1 MMYRTLSRQ
10 TLLILLA
17 LPVVAASVAILPAP
31 YEKPVSALNTCSD
44 VYAPIPQWIK
54 DEVAYNKPFYLAA
67 SSSTGVPWEMLA
79 AIHYRE
85 TSFSHSNP
93 SNGQGIFQFVNGDG
107 GPYPAGP
114 VNDQNFQTQLNYMA
128 GRIQADYVYRGSL
141 GYPHRPL
148 QPNETDDFRVQDT
161 LYSYN
166 GRSSVYARQGTQYGF
181 NETTQPYEG
190 SPYVMNRFDCA
201 RANMGL
207 ITRDYGDLD
216 GIDTRFGAFT
226 LYARLKSDAYWQS
239 RYDFLGTNMKLN
251 LPGCYAATNTSLDC
265 TWKLVQMSTSIPT
278 IATSISQRDKLLAYG
293 YKLDG
298 VAFYGNTAAVS
309 TARKPWN
316 IPVYGLSKPDH
327 SIFLTANLAEYTLL
341 SDTYGF
347 TPLGVALYADPIG
360 ANSGHPVYRLHSAG
374 TGNHIWTTSL
384 AEKNHYLA
392 NGYTDE
398 GIAFS
403 AISDKVQEQAPPS
416 NKSLVYRF
424 NIPQNKTHL
433 WTTDINERDI
443 LITRGYQYEGV
454 AWQSSTLTSE
464 RPVYRLYAP
473 SIQRHLY
480 TTDTNE
486 RSVLLAS
493 TRWQDEGVAYYV
505 SQSQTTSP
513 VYRLYA
519 PSIAVHHLTT
529 DANEYS
535 ALKSSGLWRDE
546 GIAWYQP

>member
-1 MMYRTLSRQ
+1 MRHHFMRRA
-10 TLLILLA
+10 LILLVG
-17 LPVVAASVAILPAP
+17 LPVILVGLIFVPTP
-31 YEKPVSALNTCSD
+31 YDSPVSALNTCSD
-44 VYAPIPQWIK
+44 VYAPIPQWIR
-54 DEVAYNKPFYLAA
+54 DEVTYNKPFYDIA
-67 SSSTGVPWEMLA
+67 SGNTGVPWEMLA

-107 GPYPAGP
+107 GPYPPGP
-114 VNDQNFQTQLNYMA
+114 VSDQNFQTQLNYMA

-148 QPNETDDFRVQDT
+148 QQNEPEDFRVQDT

-166 GRSSVYARQGTQYGF
+166 GRSSVYANQGTQYGF
-181 NETTQPYEG
+181 NEITQPYEG

-207 ITRDYGDLD
+207 ITRDYGGLD
-216 GIDTRFGAFT
+216 GVDTRFGAFT
-226 LYARLKSDAYWQS
+226 LYTRLKGDAYWQS

-265 TWKLVQMSTSIPT
+265 TWKLLQVSTSTPT
-278 IATSISQRDKLLAYG
+278 VATSIAQRDELLAYG

-298 VAFYGNTAAVS
+298 VAFYGNTSAVA

-316 IPVYGLSKPDH
+316 IPIYGLSKPDH
-327 SIFLTANLAEYTLL
+327 SIFLTANTAEYTLL

-347 TPLGVALYADPIG
+347 TPLGIALYADPIG
-360 ANSGHPVYRLHSAG
+360 ANSGYPVYRLHSPG
-374 TGNHIWTTSL
+374 TGNHIWTTNL

-403 AISDKVQEQAPPS
+403 SISDKAQEQAPPQ
-416 NKSLVYRF
+416 NKALVYRF
-424 NIPQNKTHL
+424 NIPQTRTHL
-433 WTTDINERDI
+433 WTTDINERDV
-443 LITRGYQYEGV
+443 LISRGYAYEGV
-454 AWQSSTLTSE
+454 GWQSSTQTSDK
-464 RPVYRLYAP
+464 PVYRLYAP

-480 TTDTNE
+480 TTDINE
-486 RSVLLAS
+486 RTILLS
-493 TRWQDEGVAYYV
+493 SGGWRDEGIAYYV
-505 SQSQTTSP
+505 SKVQTSTP

-519 PSIAVHHLTT
+519 PSLAVHHLTS

-535 ALKSSGLWRDE
+535 ILKSSGMWRDE